1 MCCKHGGFL
10 ILKIMNDLNLNLSE
24 QQVKLKAFLDGLYFA
39 YSRKELIQPDPLW
52 FLHCYAPENIEAV
65 GLIASSL
72 AYGRVAQILKSV
84 DAVLNKLGDNPRNF
98 LINNFNDLKGLLKN
112 FKHRFTTASD
122 MENLLINIAKVL
134 KQYDSIENFLRE
146 CLIKANNNLLSAL
159 DLFAEALSVNNNFDA
174 SLLSRFPLI
183 TAPKDGSACKRL
195 FLFLKWMVR
204 HDDVD
209 PGGWTVLKPK
219 DLIMPT
225 DTHIHNISQ
234 RLGLSKRKQ
243 ADLKTAL
250 EITSSLAKL
259 NPEDP
264 TKYDFVLTRFGIR
277 DGLSMDELSE
287 LAGIEN

>member
-52 FLHCYAPENIEAV
+52 FLYCYATENIEAV

-112 FKHRFTTASD
+112 FKHRLTTASD

-183 TAPKDGSACKRL
+183 TAPRDGSACKRL